1 MLSCPKKPSYQNL
14 EQRVKELEKEPHE
27 RKRAEETLRETEKA
41 IGCLSKRL
49 GMQSSF
55 WRLRV

>member
-1 MLSCPKKPSYQNL
+1 MPKKPSYQNL

-49 GMQSSF
+49 GMHSSF